1 MKLGL
6 KNNEVRIVS
15 FDEEWRVEFSKI
27 KEEIHLTIGINEN
40 RIQHIGST
48 SIEGMSAK
56 PIIDILLGLDDLHNI
71 DQEMERKLRTI
82 GFYRLR
88 VERPNEVVF
97 AKFEDDTFETK
108 THFVH
113 AVVFKE
119 ELWKNLVFF
128 RDYLN
133 ANDDEKI
140 AYAKLKEEY
149 LRQAHPKSINEYTDF
164 KEEFVK
170 GIFSKRKLC
179 Q

>member
-6 KNNEVRIVS
+6 KNNEVKIVP
-15 FDEEWRVEFSKI
+15 FDEEWRVEFSNI
-27 KEEIHLTIGINEN
+27 KEEIQLTLGIDEIC
-40 RIQHIGST
+40 IQHIGST
-48 SIEGMSAK
+48 AIEGMSAK
-56 PIIDILLGLDDLHNI
+56 PIIDILLGVDDLHNI

-88 VERPNEVVF
+88 VERQNEVVF

-108 THFVH
+108 THFIH

-119 ELWKNLVFF
+119 ELWGNLVFF

-133 ANDDEKI
+133 ANDEEKI
-140 AYAKLKEEY
+140 AYAKLKDNY
-149 LRQAHPKSINEYTDF
+149 LRYAHATNINEYTDF

-170 GIFSKRKLC
+170 RIFSKRKL
-179 Q
+179 